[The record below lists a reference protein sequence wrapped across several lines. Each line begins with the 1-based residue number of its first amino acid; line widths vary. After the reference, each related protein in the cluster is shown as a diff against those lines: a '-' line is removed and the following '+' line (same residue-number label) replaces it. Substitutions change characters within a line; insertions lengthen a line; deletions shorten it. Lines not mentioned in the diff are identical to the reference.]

1 MSVFSVGVHTLLS
14 PSFTLELPVFMV
26 PSHFPFLPIS
36 SWAVPSPVMFPFR
49 TELLPFIC
57 STAVDGLSMVMF
69 PSMDDFFFVFR
80 YILPLFFASTSPSLK
95 VPSVMLTVPL
105 SAMIFPLLMLLF
117 LMLICPS
124 FSALMTVPPL
134 MVTLLAVISAFFPEA
149 VMLPPKTPPS

>member
-26 PSHFPFLPIS
+26 PSHVPFAPSS

-57 STAVDGLSMVMF
+57 STAVDGLSTVTVPSISVLF
-69 PSMDDFFFVFR
+69 PLFR
-80 YILPLFFASTSPSLK
+80 YILPPFFASMSPSLY
-95 VPSVMLTVPL
+95 VPPVRLTAPL
-105 SAMIFPLLMLLF
+105 SAMIFPLWTVLF
-117 LMLICPS
+117 LMLMCPS

-149 VMLPPKTPPS
+149 VMLPPKVPPS